1 MRQVPAEVG
10 DPAGMTKTRPPL
22 SERGSAPKV
31 DSMLRLTT
39 AVFATVY
46 FVHGVDHLRR
56 GLDFESTPII
66 VIGIVQTLLVVF
78 AVVLVA
84 TRSRRA
90 PLAAVGTVNA
100 AGFTLQHVLPAWFGP
115 LSDSFIDGAA
125 TPSRERLL
133 LVSRTPGHRGGP
145 RLRNGRGTGWPPV
158 RVARGGWSS
167 ERTYY

>member
-1 MRQVPAEVG
+1 
-10 DPAGMTKTRPPL
+10 
-22 SERGSAPKV
+22 
-31 DSMLRLTT
+31 MLRLTT

-115 LSDSFIDGAA
+115 LSDSFIDAPPHRHVSAFSWLVVLLDIVAA
-125 TPSRERLL
+125 LAFATAGG
-133 LVSRTPGHRGGP
+133 LVGHRCGSQG
-145 RLRNGRGTGWPPV
+145 RLVERAYIPLGWY
-158 RVARGGWSS
+158 
-167 ERTYY
+167 TTIYKL